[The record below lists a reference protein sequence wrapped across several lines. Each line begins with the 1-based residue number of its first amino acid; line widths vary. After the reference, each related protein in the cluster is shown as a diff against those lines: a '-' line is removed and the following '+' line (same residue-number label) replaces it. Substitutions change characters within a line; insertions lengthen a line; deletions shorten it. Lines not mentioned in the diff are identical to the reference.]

1 MRFPVHGLGSL
12 GEFPGD
18 DPGTWECAYFLVMF
32 GVLAGF
38 GELPKK
44 TIRCVEKKKTFV
56 STYFPTIFL
65 MSCLPRFWE
74 RCCQK
79 KSSSHKKPYPLFV
92 EDFAPGAT
100 VAVSGLPFEVS
111 HLPGSRFLNN
121 IRNQV
126 EPKLQHKS
134 FGLKLQCACF

>member
-1 MRFPVHGLGSL
+1 LGSL